1 MHVYVSARD
10 DAQDGYGF
18 PFHVRD
24 GIDYHRTGSQNGSP
38 FRFINTASREE
49 LTFIMNIIL
58 KTASVLALAA
68 TAALAFSSQSFAWDK
83 KEVKVGV
90 VGENNE
96 QWKPIIKK
104 LKEEGVDLQIVKFND
119 YQLPN
124 RALEDGDIDLHACM
138 TGKFLNTE
146 SKDHGYH
153 LKAIGTTL
161 IAPLGVYSKK
171 IKSLSELKDG
181 DSIAI
186 PSDPITTGRAL
197 RMLEANKIITIKDNA
212 GWTPSKADI
221 TSNPKNIKFYWVD
234 PGNAY
239 AAMDDVAASFING
252 GFASDHGLVL
262 KRDAIAY
269 ENTEGWG
276 LDNPFVNIIASREKE
291 ADKPLF
297 KHIVDLY
304 HTKEVADIITT
315 QYKGAIFPAFKY

>member
-1 MHVYVSARD
+1 MR
-10 DAQDGYGF
+10 
-18 PFHVRD
+18 
-24 GIDYHRTGSQNGSP
+24 
-38 FRFINTASREE
+38 
-49 LTFIMNIIL
+49 IL
-58 KTASVLALAA
+58 KAVC
-68 TAALAFSSQSFAWDK
+68 TAAFAAAAAAAFAAPASAG
-83 KEVKVGV
+83 ETVKVGV

-96 QWKPIIKK
+96 QWKPIIEK
-104 LKEEGVDLQIVKFND
+104 LKSEGVTLEIVKFND

-124 RALEDGDIDLHACM
+124 RALEDGDIDMHACM
-138 TGKFLNTE
+138 TGKFLSTE
-146 SKDHGYH
+146 SQEHGYH

-171 IKSLSELKDG
+171 IKSLSDLKDG

-197 RMLEANKIITIKDNA
+197 RVLEANKVLKLRDNA
-212 GWTPSKADI
+212 GWTPSKSDI
-221 TSNPKNIKFYWVD
+221 TENPKGIKFYWVD
-234 PGNAY
+234 PGNAF

-252 GFASDHGLVL
+252 GFASDHGLML

-276 LDNPFVNIIASREKE
+276 LDNPFVNIIAVRQKD
-291 ADKPLF
+291 AGNPLY

-304 HTKEVADIITT
+304 HTKEVADIITK

>member
-1 MHVYVSARD
+1 MAVFKNLAI
-10 DAQDGYGF
+10 A
-18 PFHVRD
+18 
-24 GIDYHRTGSQNGSP
+24 
-38 FRFINTASREE
+38 AS
-49 LTFIMNIIL
+49 
-58 KTASVLALAA
+58 LALAA
-68 TAALAFSSQSFAWDK
+68 IIPAQQASADETRT
-83 KEVKVGV
+83 VKVGV

-96 QWKPIIKK
+96 QWEPIIKK
-104 LKEEGVDLQIVKFND
+104 LKGEGVDLQIVKFND

-124 RALEDGDIDLHACM
+124 RALEDGDIDMHACM

-146 SKDHGYH
+146 SEEHGYH

-181 DSIAI
+181 DSIAV

-197 RMLEANKIITIKDNA
+197 RVLEANKVLKLKENA
-212 GWTPSKADI
+212 GWTPSKSDI
-221 TSNPKNIKFYWVD
+221 VENPKNIKFYWVD
-234 PGNAY
+234 PGNAF

-276 LDNPFVNIIASREKE
+276 LDNPFVNVIAVREKD
-291 ADKPLF
+291 AGDKLYN
-297 KHIVDLY
+297 HIVDLY
-304 HTKEVADIITT
+304 HTKEVADIITKE
-315 QYKGAIFPAFKY
+315 YKGAIFPAFKY